1 MLAAKNLT
9 TMSTDTFGR
18 LYEKACTKPSSITI
32 STFCDSHIITRCLL
46 CYAHRHRLLK
56 PRFKLINT
64 VCIEI
69 NDNNNNTNNNIHNH
83 KQSKQMGNFLLAYS
97 SSSEMRKGFSP
108 YSNLTCLLFSEKVRK
123 WERWI
128 FHLIMF
134 WKYWLVFVK
143 AIHRIM
149 ILRKDREIKI
159 VII

>member
-64 VCIEI
+64 VSRLTITTTQTITFIFIII
-69 NDNNNNTNNNIHNH
+69 NNQNKWVIFCLLILPRRKCVKDSAHTAT
-83 KQSKQMGNFLLAYS
+83 LLAFFLAKKC
-97 SSSEMRKGFSP
+97 ENEKDEFS
-108 YSNLTCLLFSEKVRK
+108 
-123 WERWI
+123 I
-128 FHLIMF
+128 Q
-134 WKYWLVFVK
+134 
-143 AIHRIM
+143 
-149 ILRKDREIKI
+149 
-159 VII
+159 